1 MKLNLKDLEKY
12 LFPIKRIFSKYKQIK
27 TVEQVKVFIQEQS
40 AQVSQMTLY
49 GYLSMLRKILLTK
62 KGRKDMSNKE
72 SHWQKT
78 KNHMFVTLAIWFF
91 FSIVI
96 FMFGE
101 SVNQGSFLGY
111 PLAYYMSAQ
120 GSLAAFVILI
130 FWFAN
135 KQEKIDDEHGY
146 GGEREDD

>member
-1 MKLNLKDLEKY
+1 
-12 LFPIKRIFSKYKQIK
+12 
-27 TVEQVKVFIQEQS
+27 
-40 AQVSQMTLY
+40 
-49 GYLSMLRKILLTK
+49 
-62 KGRKDMSNKE
+62 MSNKE

-146 GGEREDD
+146 GGEREDDLCLKVVLYKTFPKSTDCTLEVF